1 MDVELMR
8 EEDVLVGL
16 VRGCSRAD
24 LEDVYVWEIGGVLQ
38 GREWSAALLRVDG
51 F

>member
-1 MDVELMR
+1 MGACVV
-8 EEDVLVGL
+8 VL
-16 VRGCSRAD
+16 RAD